1 MRRFVFN
8 WGCDYQVQAEDVP
21 LVVIGSYIVLFILE
35 QIILSTHVSQ
45 CDEEFK
51 ASGGNKLAIAAHEV
65 NFVCVSSE

>member
-1 MRRFVFN
+1 
-8 WGCDYQVQAEDVP
+8 VQAVDVP
-21 LVVIGSYIVLFILE
+21 LVVIGSYIVLFMLE
-35 QIILSTHVSQ
+35 KIILPTHISQ